1 MQGSSRI
8 TNLPASLSS
17 SRKTGWALGSGKA
30 GPFLAGIA
38 TNGGSK
44 AQQTSA
50 CTDSTLLQL
59 WGKDSW

>member
-30 GPFLAGIA
+30 SPFLAGIA
-38 TNGGSK
+38 NGGSK